1 MSRILS
7 TILMIVS
14 LGFIVYKYRYRIIN
28 ILLGLSWIRRLAV
41 GSMMRLPGVKQKLMG
56 SAFGGGPSEW

>member
-7 TILMIVS
+7 TILMTASIV
-14 LGFIVYKYRYRIIN
+14 FIVYRYRYRIIN
-28 ILLGLSWIRRLAV
+28 VLLGLSWIRRVAV

-56 SAFGGGPSEW
+56 SVFGGPSEW